1 MFSKIKEIA
10 QAWIIAAKPTAYQKE
25 LAEQRYNICLG
36 CKYYG
41 EARPITGDE
50 YCIDCL
56 CPLDKKIFSPKTD
69 ACPQH
74 FWLEIETK
82 YFKEKNTKTLL

>member
-1 MFSKIKEIA
+1 MFNKIKEIA
-10 QAWIIAAKPTAYQKE
+10 QSWIIAFNPTARQKE
-25 LAEQRYNICLG
+25 LAQQRYNICVG

-41 EARPITGDE
+41 EARAITGEE
-50 YCIDCL
+50 YCTDCS
-56 CPLDKKIFSPKTD
+56 CPLDKKVFSPKTD

-74 FWLEIETK
+74 FWLEVEEE